1 MNQNY
6 YCSLEP
12 IHNGLLMYFLFLTTH
27 VLLLLYSLYHLK
39 ICIVFASASWY
50 GAKPPS
56 TGVRA

>member
-1 MNQNY
+1 
-6 YCSLEP
+6 
-12 IHNGLLMYFLFLTTH
+12 MYFLFLTTH